1 LYRNAC
7 RGIPDSGSGR
17 NRNERNQTLKAIKE
31 LYQYREML
39 KNLVRKDL
47 RTRYKGSFLGFLWT
61 FINPLLQLLVY
72 TVIFTTIM
80 RLDIDNY
87 SMFLF
92 VALLP
97 WNFFSTSLMIGTGS
111 IVNNKELIK
120 KIYFPREIVP
130 ISVVTSGFVNLI
142 LSFVIVFI
150 ALFVSG
156 IGITPAVV
164 CLPVVFLVAYVM
176 TLGFTLLFSALNV
189 YFRDLE
195 HILEIGTMAWFYLT
209 PIVYKLDMIPARF
222 LKLFF
227 MNPMTPIIQ
236 AFRDILYYGIVPD
249 FTVLGINLAAGMLL
263 VVFGHL
269 VFQRLQKNFAEE
281 I

>member
-1 LYRNAC
+1 M
-7 RGIPDSGSGR
+7 
-17 NRNERNQTLKAIKE
+17 KAIKE

-97 WNFFSTSLMIGTGS
+97 WNFFSSSLMIGTGS

-120 KIYFPREIVP
+120 KIYFPREIIP

-156 IGITPAVV
+156 IGITPAIV
-164 CLPVVFLVAYVM
+164 CLPVVLLVVYVM

-236 AFRDILYYGIVPD
+236 AFRDILYYGILPD

>member
-1 LYRNAC
+1 M
-7 RGIPDSGSGR
+7 
-17 NRNERNQTLKAIKE
+17 E

-47 RTRYKGSFLGFLWT
+47 RTRYKGSFFGFLWT

-80 RLDIDNY
+80 RFDIKNY
-87 SMFLF
+87 AMFLF

-97 WNFFSTSLMIGTGS
+97 WIFFSNSLIGSTGS
-111 IVNNKELIK
+111 IINNKELIK
-120 KIYFPREIVP
+120 KIFFPREIIP

-150 ALFVSG
+150 ALFISG
-156 IGITPAVV
+156 IGITPAIV
-164 CLPVVFLVAYVM
+164 CLPVVLLAVYVM
-176 TLGFTLLFSALNV
+176 TLGFSLLFSALNV
-189 YFRDLE
+189 YVRDLE
-195 HILEIGTMAWFYLT
+195 HILGIVTMAWFYFT
-209 PIVYKLDMIPARF
+209 PVIYQVDIIPAKF

-227 MNPMTPIIQ
+227 LNPMTPITL
-236 AFRDILYYGIVPD
+236 AFRDILYYGKAPD
-249 FTVLGINLAAGMLL
+249 FTILGINLATGVLL
-263 VVFGHL
+263 TIFGHQ
-269 VFQRLQKNFAEE
+269 VFRKLQKNFAEE